1 MNRGVIQLKKKHYK
15 GVYMVSVTAKK
26 WGNSIGVRIPFKL
39 AQKYGVENGT
49 ELEIYDTQDG
59 LMLKVSDRPT
69 LDSLLSQCEGEN
81 PAGELFGDVVGKEEI

>member
-1 MNRGVIQLKKKHYK
+1 MGKNHHK
-15 GVYMVSVTAKK
+15 GVYMMTVTAKK

-59 LMLKVSDRPT
+59 MMLKVSDRPT

-81 PAGELFGDVVGKEEI
+81 PVEELFSDTVGKEEI

>member
-1 MNRGVIQLKKKHYK
+1 MKKNLHKE
-15 GVYMVSVTAKK
+15 VYIMSVTAKK

-59 LMLKVSDRPT
+59 IMLKVSDRPT
-69 LDSLLSQCEGEN
+69 LNSLLSQCEGEN
-81 PAGELFGDVVGKEEI
+81 PVEELFGDTVGKEEL

>member
-1 MNRGVIQLKKKHYK
+1 MKKSHRK
-15 GVYMVSVTAKK
+15 GVYIMSVTAKK

-49 ELEIYDTQDG
+49 ELEIYDTQEG
-59 LMLKVSDRPT
+59 MVLKVSDRPT

-81 PAGELFGDVVGKEEI
+81 PVGELFSDTVGKEEI